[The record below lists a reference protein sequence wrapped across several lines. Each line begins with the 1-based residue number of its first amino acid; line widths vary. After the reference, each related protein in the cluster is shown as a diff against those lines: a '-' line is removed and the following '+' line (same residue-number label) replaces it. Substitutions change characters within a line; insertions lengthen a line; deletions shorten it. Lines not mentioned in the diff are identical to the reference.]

1 MLTVNKEIEGG
12 KVTISL
18 KGRLDIN
25 AVSQAEAELRP
36 LLGKA
41 TELIIDMKDLK
52 FLATDAMRVL
62 LSAQKQM
69 NRQGRM
75 RLINVGE
82 TVLDNLETTGF
93 VDIFYIAD

>member
-1 MLTVNKEIEGG
+1 
-12 KVTISL
+12 
-18 KGRLDIN
+18 
-25 AVSQAEAELRP
+25 
-36 LLGKA
+36 
-41 TELIIDMKDLK
+41 MKDLK